1 MKISN
6 YHFSCYYA
14 NLGQF
19 YRDRINFFY
28 DLLAI
33 FAPNL
38 FAFVI
43 MASTFF
49 HDFV

>member
-1 MKISN
+1 MQIW
-6 YHFSCYYA
+6 A
-14 NLGQF
+14 NF
-19 YRDRINFFY
+19 TAIAKSFFY

-49 HDFV
+49 HDFF